1 MNPNDLQ
8 NLETRISEMEIL
20 GHSMQEELMKLEEYV
35 GKVHKDVKAGS
46 TRHIILTPSAI
57 AIAMAYAYFSP
68 ENPVYGIPLAIAGL
82 IGLLIGTVAPN
93 KWLIKRLKIR
103 F

>member
-1 MNPNDLQ
+1 MNPNELQ

-20 GHSMQEELMKLEEYV
+20 GHSMQEEYV

-82 IGLLIGTVAPN
+82 IGLLIGIVAPN